1 MESHGEIGELVTLT
15 QWMEVD
21 RLGGR
26 TGELENHRVYVPK
39 WSQGAYQDSSGLLSR
54 IPQLVGKLS
63 LICIREQHDLRED
76 LVTLFREF
84 CVGHKARN
92 GQAGAHYE
100 SMVAFQMEIG
110 KVWS

>member
-1 MESHGEIGELVTLT
+1 MV
-15 QWMEVD
+15 
-21 RLGGR
+21 
-26 TGELENHRVYVPK
+26 
-39 WSQGAYQDSSGLLSR
+39 
-54 IPQLVGKLS
+54 KLS

-76 LVTLFREF
+76 LVTLFREL

-100 SMVAFQMEIG
+100 SMVAFQMEIR